1 VKPHRVA
8 KQPKWGFNQPL
19 RGRQSGGL
27 TIKSTAGNLRRVVAL
42 LLSGLLPAA
51 TWVSQSTPAAAQVA
65 PAPPPAPA
73 PTPPPAPTPTP
84 PPAPVPTPAPT
95 SAPAP
100 TPTPTEPGPIF
111 GARNSG
117 RDIGETIGV
126 ALAISLGIY
135 LIGILL
141 EQLNA
146 STPSPSGPLP
156 GADNFPPPTTPEISN
171 GPTPP
176 TSVHLSHRGNN
187 NGRGGVPRGEHRFVP
202 DEVIVEFS
210 AGASP
215 QSIDKMAHRYRLTQ
229 IESQSLPLIG
239 VTLSRWRI
247 GGHRSVASV
256 VGVLQNERIVA
267 RVQPN
272 YLFAL
277 QEQALKSAAAP
288 QAAQYV
294 LDKLHIAQAHR
305 IATGKGVLVAVI
317 DSEIDAKHPDLGGTI
332 AKSFDALGGEVN
344 PQEHGTAMAGAIAA
358 HGRLLG
364 IAPGAELLADRA
376 FGDTPGA
383 AKGTS
388 FAIYKGLQWAA
399 DNGAR
404 VVNMSF
410 AGPADPTLHRM
421 LAAAYGKD
429 MVLIAAAGNSGPNS
443 APLYPAADPDVIA
456 VTATDS
462 NDKLYPLANR
472 GSYIAVAAPGVDI
485 LVIAPGETYEITTGT
500 SVAAAHV
507 SAVAALMLERKPSL
521 KPADIRRIIM
531 ATAEPLGLPSQ
542 RSEFGAG
549 LVNAY
554 RAAMLP
560 NSAAEKPAAGQAQ
573 SAQ

>member
-1 VKPHRVA
+1 M
-8 KQPKWGFNQPL
+8 
-19 RGRQSGGL
+19 
-27 TIKSTAGNLRRVVAL
+27 
-42 LLSGLLPAA
+42 
-51 TWVSQSTPAAAQVA
+51 
-65 PAPPPAPA
+65 
-73 PTPPPAPTPTP
+73 
-84 PPAPVPTPAPT
+84 

-100 TPTPTEPGPIF
+100 TPAPTEPGPIF

-141 EQLNA
+141 DQLSA
-146 STPSPSGPLP
+146 SSPALSGPSP
-156 GADNFPPPTTPEISN
+156 GADNYPPPAAPEVSN

-176 TSVHLSHRGNN
+176 TSVHLSHRGGQNN
-187 NGRGGVPRGEHRFVP
+187 GGVPRGEHRFVP

-210 AGASP
+210 ASASP
-215 QSIDKMAHRYRLTQ
+215 QSIDKMAHRYHLTQ

-239 VTLSRWRI
+239 ITLSRWHI
-247 GGHRSVASV
+247 GGRRSVASI
-256 VGVLQNERIVA
+256 VGALQYEHIVT

-272 YLFAL
+272 YLFTV
-277 QEQALKSAAAP
+277 QEQALKSAAGMQGDAG
-288 QAAQYV
+288 QYV
-294 LDKLHIAQAHR
+294 LDKLHVVQAHQ

-344 PQEHGTAMAGAIAA
+344 PHEHGTAMAGAIAA
-358 HGRLLG
+358 HKKLLG
-364 IAPGAELLADRA
+364 IAPDAELLADRA

-404 VVNMSF
+404 IVNMSF
-410 AGPADPTLHRM
+410 AGPADPTFHRM
-421 LAAAYGKD
+421 LSAAYGKD
-429 MVLIAAAGNSGPNS
+429 MVLIAAAGNAGPYS

-462 NDKLYPLANR
+462 NDKLYPMANR
-472 GSYIAVAAPGVDI
+472 GPYIAVAAPGVDI
-485 LVIAPGETYEITTGT
+485 LVIAPGETYQITTGT

-507 SAVAALMLERKPSL
+507 SGIAALMLERKPSL

-531 ATAEPLGLPSQ
+531 ATAEPLGLPNQ

-554 RAAMLP
+554 RAALLL
-560 NSAAEKPAAGQAQ
+560 NGTAEKPAAGQAQ
-573 SAQ
+573 RAQ